1 MNDGETARSRVNEPR
16 HDGVDEW
23 EVFLGTDSA
32 EPLTHAGSVTAPTA
46 EAAHEHAGALF
57 GDARTIWLCPTDDVA
72 RFTARTLGESAGGNE
87 GTDDDGETASER
99 RDTDRSTEVTP

>member
-23 EVFLGTDSA
+23 EVFVRTDST

-57 GDARTIWLCPTDDVA
+57 GDARTIWLCPTDGVA
-72 RFTARTLGESAGGNE
+72 RFTSRTLDAGERA
-87 GTDDDGETASER
+87 TDEA
-99 RDTDRSTEVTP
+99 DRSTEATS

>member
-16 HDGVDEW
+16 HDGVDAW
-23 EVFLGTDSA
+23 EVFLRTDSA

-57 GDARTIWLCPTDDVA
+57 EDAGTIWLCPTDEVA
-72 RFTARTLGESAGGNE
+72 RFTSRTLDADERAAGEP
-87 GTDDDGETASER
+87 
-99 RDTDRSTEVTP
+99 DRSTEATS